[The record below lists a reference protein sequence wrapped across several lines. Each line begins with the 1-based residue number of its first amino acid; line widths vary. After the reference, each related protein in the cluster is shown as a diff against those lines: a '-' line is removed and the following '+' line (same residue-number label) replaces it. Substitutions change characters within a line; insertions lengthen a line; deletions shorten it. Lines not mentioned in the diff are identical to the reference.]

1 MNARLENCCQASTA
15 NLNKKAWNRG
25 GVSRTIAAVVRSKE
39 GTFCEEK
46 RFQILPN
53 QTAMWQNPVII
64 DLVRNCQKN
73 KKHVANLF
81 RSPSSDVRSLHV
93 RVGHTLD
100 YLMFCPL
107 THMHRIMQLKICRY
121 VRSMFDPYLC
131 QNFSQIQ
138 CQQKH
143 WPSTLISTWIC
154 STSVRDEQGVATWRP
169 LLHPLNLQRWV
180 LNHCF
185 GPWATCHVLAAGQ
198 KQQQRNGN
206 LVAWTLMI
214 SAKKN
219 ANWENYEFISVEIMH
234 TWKCD
239 WIECLPQKNDI
250 FPWIGTENVAERFPT
265 ELHMTL
271 GMASKGKHLSPNCFQ
286 ILGITKNIKKQ
297 CFS

>member
-1 MNARLENCCQASTA
+1 MLPICF
-15 NLNKKAWNRG
+15 
-25 GVSRTIAAVVRSKE
+25 AVLPAMSDRCMSGL
-39 GTFCEEK
+39 GTPWITWCF
-46 RFQILPN
+46 
-53 QTAMWQNPVII
+53 AM
-64 DLVRNCQKN
+64 
-73 KKHVANLF
+73 
-81 RSPSSDVRSLHV
+81 
-93 RVGHTLD
+93 
-100 YLMFCPL
+100 L
-107 THMHRIMQLKICRY
+107 THMHRIMQLKICKY

-131 QNFSQIQ
+131 QILSQIQ

-180 LNHCF
+180 PNHCF
-185 GPWATCHVLAAGQ
+185 GPWATCHVLAVGQ

-250 FPWIGTENVAERFPT
+250 FPWIGTENVAERFPK

-271 GMASKGKHLSPNCFQ
+271 GMASKGKHLSPCHLIVF
-286 ILGITKNIKKQ
+286 K
-297 CFS
+297 FWE